1 MRWVGSG
8 EEVGYAGVGS
18 GEEVGSGRRCG
29 LEKWSGEEVGSGEV
43 ECGGGGIW

>member
-8 EEVGYAGVGS
+8 EEVGSAGVGS

-29 LEKWSGEEVGSGEV
+29 LGRWSGEEVGSGEV